1 MLVGASFDAA
11 VGTVIRWQCSER
23 ATALPASSAL
33 PPPTATTMSA
43 SSLPACAR
51 SLDGPG
57 RQVAFDDQ
65 RHCPHLAGG
74 AQRLDARAQDGMH
87 GAVDHQRGA
96 AAEEGGLPAQ
106 GVQCVGALYVAAGSA
121 EDRQHAVSY
130 LRGAGGR

>member
-1 MLVGASFDAA
+1 MQRARHRLAGVQRLAAAHRDDHVGVEPAGLRAQRFD
-11 VGTVIRWQCSER
+11 G
-23 ATALPASSAL
+23 L
-33 PPPTATTMSA
+33 
-43 SSLPACAR
+43 
-51 SLDGPG
+51 G

>member
-1 MLVGASFDAA
+1 MQRARHRLAGVQRLAAAHRDDHVGVEPA
-11 VGTVIRWQCSER
+11 GLR
-23 ATALPASSAL
+23 AQPSMVSGVRSPSTISGI
-33 PPPTATTMSA
+33 
-43 SSLPACAR
+43 AR
-51 SLDGPG
+51 T
-57 RQVAFDDQ
+57 
-65 RHCPHLAGG
+65 AGG